1 MKKRPAKNK
10 NVTKTHAPSKNRD
23 AASAAPDSPAPSAD
37 LLEMDQAI
45 ELLKTTRPT
54 FYRWLRAGK
63 LKGMKVGRQWRFYRA
78 DVERFLNGE
87 EPRIEVTGDLAGL
100 FAALDEKE
108 NQAAAPGEMRP
119 PTNVGGQ
126 NIVNAVN
133 RIILGAIHANAS
145 DIHIQPPSKSAEP
158 AVVRFRI
165 DSVLHPYIS
174 FDARLLPAF
183 VERIKTMAGCDL
195 NEKRMPQDGRIQLL
209 VNDDPVDLRISFVPA
224 LLGEAITLRVIR
236 DLSAMP
242 PLTRIVTNTADLER
256 IKSALTKPWGIIF
269 VTGPTGSGKSTTLY
283 SALAEVNTPE
293 RKIMTVDDPIEY
305 TFPNAVQVPVNPR
318 LGLSFP
324 VVLRSFMRADPDVIM
339 VGQVSDRDTL
349 ELCAQFA
356 LTGKLVLSTLHT
368 DEAVASVQ
376 RLIDIGLD
384 AFLLI
389 DAVKL
394 IVGQRLVRALCTHCS
409 APIEPGAERLAI
421 AGRLAR
427 DGGVNWDVQPHK
439 FRKAVGCKECSF
451 TGYRRRIGI
460 TETLKMSPAIGA
472 AIRRKTSADELRR
485 IAVSEGMTTMVAD
498 ALRHA
503 AAGETTIE
511 EALRLVGQG

>member
-1 MKKRPAKNK
+1 MM
-10 NVTKTHAPSKNRD
+10 VGEVRD
-23 AASAAPDSPAPSAD
+23 R
-37 LLEMDQAI
+37 E
-45 ELLKTTRPT
+45 
-54 FYRWLRAGK
+54 
-63 LKGMKVGRQWRFYRA
+63 
-78 DVERFLNGE
+78 
-87 EPRIEVTGDLAGL
+87 
-100 FAALDEKE
+100 
-108 NQAAAPGEMRP
+108 
-119 PTNVGGQ
+119 
-126 NIVNAVN
+126 
-133 RIILGAIHANAS
+133 
-145 DIHIQPPSKSAEP
+145 
-158 AVVRFRI
+158 
-165 DSVLHPYIS
+165 
-174 FDARLLPAF
+174 
-183 VERIKTMAGCDL
+183 
-195 NEKRMPQDGRIQLL
+195 
-209 VNDDPVDLRISFVPA
+209 
-224 LLGEAITLRVIR
+224 
-236 DLSAMP
+236 
-242 PLTRIVTNTADLER
+242 TAD
-256 IKSALTKPWGIIF
+256 I
-269 VTGPTGSGKSTTLY
+269 
-283 SALAEVNTPE
+283 
-293 RKIMTVDDPIEY
+293 
-305 TFPNAVQVPVNPR
+305 AVQTA
-318 LGLSFP
+318 
-324 VVLRSFMRADPDVIM
+324 M
-339 VGQVSDRDTL
+339 
-349 ELCAQFA
+349 
-356 LTGKLVLSTLHT
+356 TGHLVLSTLHT